1 MAILSSISL
10 SGPWTRVGLGRR
22 GEGQREGEEGAGGR
36 EGRRVGRG
44 REAPEEGCLKTRDC
58 SSLNQG

>member
-36 EGRRVGRG
+36 EGEGLG
-44 REAPEEGCLKTRDC
+44 EAERPPKRAASKLGTAHL
-58 SSLNQG
+58 